1 MFRIRMRERV
11 SETDPGGLSP
21 EARRTERTIA
31 LIRIAVTA
39 VVAAVYLSSIGIEH
53 TLGPL
58 ALSILVLAALYS
70 LWALLARPYET
81 RFPGR
86 YRAATLIVDAALI
99 TLWCEGTGGPRSEF
113 WTLYL
118 LVLIAVA
125 MRFDLMETLASAVG
139 VALLYVVVMSVDGG
153 LTRRELLVRPA
164 LMLIIGFGVGVLA
177 WQRRV
182 HQDQREAAEIVAEE
196 RGLALAEEHAT
207 VEQLRRVDMAKSEF
221 VAVASHEFRAPL
233 AGILGVLSTLRSR
246 GETLDLLLRDELLE
260 GAIAQASRLA
270 RLVDDLLT
278 VSRIEDGALRPD
290 VQAASPAQLAIEAA
304 QASGTVELLDF
315 ELAGVRHVDCDAD
328 QIVRVLANL
337 LDNARKYSPAGT
349 RIVLAV
355 NDLGTS
361 VRFCVRD
368 HGPGVPPEY
377 RASVFERFQR
387 VDDAPH
393 TPGAG
398 LGLYICRCLVEAH
411 GGTISVD
418 EAPGGGAEFSFTLPK
433 LGGGTGPA
441 ASTAEPRPSRVAVK

>member
-86 YRAATLIVDAALI
+86 YRGATLIVDAALI
-99 TLWCEGTGGPRSEF
+99 TLWCEATGGPQSEF

-153 LTRRELLVRPA
+153 LTRRELLVRSA
-164 LMLIIGFGVGVLA
+164 LMLIIGFAIGVLA

-182 HQDQREAAEIVAEE
+182 HQEQREAAELVAEE

-328 QIVRVLANL
+328 QIVRVLTNL

-368 HGPGVPPEY
+368 RGPGVPPEY
-377 RASVFERFQR
+377 RASVFERFRR
-387 VDDAPH
+387 VGDAPH

-433 LGGGTGPA
+433 LGGGTGA
-441 ASTAEPRPSRVAVK
+441 GASTAEPRPSRVAVK

>member
-1 MFRIRMRERV
+1 MFRIRTRERV
-11 SETDPGGLSP
+11 SETDRGELSS

-39 VVAAVYLSSIGIEH
+39 VVAAVYLSSVGIER

-58 ALSILVLAALYS
+58 ALSILVLAVFYS

-86 YRAATLIVDAALI
+86 YRAATMIVDAALI
-99 TLWCEGTGGPRSEF
+99 TLWCGATGGPRSEF

-125 MRFDLMETLASAVG
+125 MRFDLVETLAAAVG
-139 VALLYVVVMSVDGG
+139 VALLHATVMSVDGG
-153 LTRRELLVRPA
+153 LTRREVLVRPA
-164 LMLIIGFGVGVLA
+164 LMLIFGFAVGVLA

-182 HQDQREAAEIVAEE
+182 HQEQQEAAELVAEE
-196 RGLALAEEHAT
+196 RGLALAEEHAA
-207 VEQLRRVDMAKSEF
+207 VEQLRLADMAKSEF
-221 VAVASHEFRAPL
+221 VAIASHEFRAPL
-233 AGILGVLSTLRSR
+233 AGIIGVLSTLRSR
-246 GETLDLLLRDELLE
+246 GETLDPLLRDELLD
-260 GAIAQASRLA
+260 GATAQASRLA

-290 VQAASPAQLAIEAA
+290 LQAADPAQLAIEAA
-304 QASGTVELLDF
+304 QASGTAEVMDYEF
-315 ELAGVRHVDCDAD
+315 TGVRHVECDHD

-337 LDNARKYSPAGT
+337 LDNARKYSPSGT
-349 RIVLAV
+349 RIVLGV

-361 VRFCVRD
+361 VCFRVRD
-368 HGPGVPPEY
+368 QGPGVPPEY
-377 RASVFERFQR
+377 RASVFERFRR
-387 VDDAPH
+387 VVDAPR

-398 LGLYICRCLVEAH
+398 LGLYISRCLVEAH

-433 LGGGTGPA
+433 LGGGNGHGLP
-441 ASTAEPRPSRVAVK
+441 TAGTQPSRVVAK

>member
-1 MFRIRMRERV
+1 MFQIRMRERM

-70 LWALLARPYET
+70 LWALLARPYER
-81 RFPGR
+81 RFPVP

-99 TLWCEGTGGPRSEF
+99 TFWCEATGGPRSEF

-139 VALLYVVVMSVDGG
+139 VALLYVVVMSVHGG

-182 HQDQREAAEIVAEE
+182 HQDQREAAELVAEE

-246 GETLDLLLRDELLE
+246 GDTLDPLLRDELLE
-260 GAIAQASRLA
+260 GAVAQASRLA

-304 QASGTVELLDF
+304 QASGTVEFVDF

-328 QIVRVLANL
+328 QIVRVLTNL
-337 LDNARKYSPAGT
+337 LDNARKYSPPGT

-355 NDLGTS
+355 NDLGRS

-377 RASVFERFQR
+377 RASVFERFRR

-433 LGGGTGPA
+433 LGGGTEPA
-441 ASTAEPRPSRVAVK
+441 ASTEPRPSRVAVK